1 MNTREPSVHITK
13 AQFLQVLDDLEIK
26 AFPVDAFFRLA
37 SKRAINS
44 RGILVKNKRTT
55 KTVTKVL
62 LASKGD
68 TQLTADLLYAVRIKL
83 HHRGVRK
90 ITEYHKREWS
100 LCKELTSICNQFAET
115 FQFESAREAFITYIE
130 IGFKRMGRDARNW
143 LNRLV
148 SMSDNIFF
156 YYESLKDTEKD
167 DKPKKTSYLYE
178 IYNRRIADATGIVDT
193 EPLKE
198 NPEKYLHFFRLR
210 RILDHN
216 EWDYEDYIDA
226 QFEAMSFCNGIP
238 EPQNLSTQKA
248 VDRYKKFLFKSN
260 RNPNNEPKM
269 SGSIWDEMS
278 KLENG

>member
-1 MNTREPSVHITK
+1 MSTREPSVHITK

-130 IGFKRMGRDARNW
+130 IGFKRMGKDARNW

-148 SMSDNIFF
+148 SMTDNIFF

-167 DKPKKTSYLYE
+167 DNPKKTQSLYE
-178 IYNRRIADATGIVDT
+178 I
-193 EPLKE
+193 
-198 NPEKYLHFFRLR
+198 
-210 RILDHN
+210 
-216 EWDYEDYIDA
+216 
-226 QFEAMSFCNGIP
+226 
-238 EPQNLSTQKA
+238 
-248 VDRYKKFLFKSN
+248 
-260 RNPNNEPKM
+260 
-269 SGSIWDEMS
+269 
-278 KLENG
+278 